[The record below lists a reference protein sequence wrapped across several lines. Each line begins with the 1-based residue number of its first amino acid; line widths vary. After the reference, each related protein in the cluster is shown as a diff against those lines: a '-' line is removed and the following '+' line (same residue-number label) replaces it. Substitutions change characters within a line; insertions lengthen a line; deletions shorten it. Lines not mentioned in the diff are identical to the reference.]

1 MTWPGLSEGARWA
14 DLLLVSVLAAGLF
27 AGSFGNAVRWRAR
40 RLRLCIGVLILLCG
54 TVGLIAQT
62 LSVTGESS
70 ISALDGAFV
79 QIVAFETSFGQSWL
93 LRQSAGVLVI
103 FLSFFGSSAIVAWAI
118 YLPLAI
124 TLALFGHPVAASS
137 PLLTLT
143 VNSVH
148 LIGLSLWGGGLL
160 ALTTA
165 PTLGASDLIRF
176 SRVATFL
183 VIGITVTGA
192 GLIWLIT
199 PSLTGLVS
207 SAYGWL
213 LFLKL
218 VLFGT
223 ISLVAWKNHRVVN
236 SWKATRSEPDTH
248 PGSEGLDRRIRWEL
262 VGIVLLIAVAV

>member
-1 MTWPGLSEGARWA
+1 MI
-14 DLLLVSVLAAGLF
+14 V
-27 AGSFGNAVRWRAR
+27 
-40 RLRLCIGVLILLCG
+40 LCG
-54 TVGLIAQT
+54 TGGLIAQT
-62 LSVTGESS
+62 LSVTGEAS
-70 ISALDGAFV
+70 IGALDWSIV
-79 QIVAFETSFGQSWL
+79 QIVAFETSFGQAWL

-137 PLLTLT
+137 PFLTLT
-143 VNSVH
+143 ANCIH

-165 PTLGASDLIRF
+165 TASERPFQHLALF
-176 SRVATFL
+176 SRVATRL
-183 VIGITVTGA
+183 VVGVTITGA

-218 VLFGT
+218 GLFGT
-223 ISLVAWKNHRVVN
+223 IGLVAWKNHRMVR
-236 SWKATRSEPDTH
+236 SWKEMDSSA
-248 PGSEGLDRRIRWEL
+248 GSQRDWAGLNRRVRWEL
-262 VGIVLLIAVAV
+262 VGIILIIGVAVWMGGQSLPE